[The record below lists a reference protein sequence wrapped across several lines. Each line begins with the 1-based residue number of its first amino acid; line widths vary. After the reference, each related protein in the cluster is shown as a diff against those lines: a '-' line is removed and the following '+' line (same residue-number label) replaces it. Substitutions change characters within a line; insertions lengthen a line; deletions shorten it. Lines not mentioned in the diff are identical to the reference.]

1 MAPLKHRRADQ
12 FREVP
17 VPEFLYQRIMEHA
30 ERWSIPEDG
39 FLCPGRSAPYV
50 HRPSFYEDFRD
61 GVGPR
66 NCRTNSL
73 SIGCGTTSRR
83 GVSVGMPLPQVS
95 RILGHAS
102 TATTERVYWHMLR
115 GSVSA
120 ARRVLDEGYRKLGY
134 TPGVSVSAM

>member
-1 MAPLKHRRADQ
+1 MPD
-12 FREVP
+12 
-17 VPEFLYQRIMEHA
+17 EFTFHWLRH
-30 ERWSIPEDG
+30 
-39 FLCPGRSAPYV
+39 
-50 HRPSFYEDFRD
+50 DFA
-61 GVGPR
+61 
-66 NCRTNSL
+66 
-73 SIGCGTTSRR
+73 SRCIS
-83 GVSVGMPLPQVS
+83 GGMPLPHVS